1 MKKNLPIVII
11 ATSVLG
17 LGSLSSCHDEDFDV
31 QTAVLKEKAF
41 ENDFIKEFGQPSA
54 DQSWDF
60 YAQKLQSVRDTKTR
74 ATMADPITCEVG
86 DLLINQTLS
95 PSLSAMLDSVLE
107 VVPEERYNYTVGQ
120 HDYHLYSVGEFKI
133 SAVRYAGGIEIIQ
146 HYNFDFGLAYIDE
159 NNVEHKVNLFGY
171 RNMGGVEQSN
181 FGNPRIARTVKLTEG
196 AEFRFYL
203 SYHGDNGNDYTYWSN
218 VRPNNDYEGT
228 STLFYG
234 TPEGSNTQVMVIGFE
249 DMWVQGV
256 FNNIPPDYDF
266 NDVIIFIEGELPEPS
281 SKRFFA
287 EDLAS
292 FDFDYN
298 DVVFDVSNTGVT
310 IRAVGGTLPVKLV
323 IKDKAGKTTT
333 TGELHELMGANQVNK
348 DMKDLVD
355 ANKVYFTDI
364 NGKTMYRPINV
375 DDSKNG
381 IKLEACR
388 VPDMDWTLAAH
399 NRLTKTE
406 VEQFANTLAGEAKI
420 GDVKLLVGSAYGV
433 NPTEELVSLDA
444 GETTIIR
451 YSSIGGIPSI
461 WWAPVSVNWMQELT
475 KITKGYQYFYGG
487 KNPPSTAEGDLWFNY
502 LTDKNT
508 LYTGEGNKYYPPT
521 SNN

>member
-1 MKKNLPIVII
+1 MKKTLPIAII
-11 ATSVLG
+11 ATSLLG
-17 LGSLSSCHDEDFDV
+17 LGSLTSCQDEDFDV

-41 ENDFIKEFGQPSA
+41 ENGFVKEFGQPSA
-54 DQSWDF
+54 NQSWDF
-60 YAQKLQSVRDTKTR
+60 YAQKLQSVRDAKTR
-74 ATMADPITCEVG
+74 ATMAEPITCNVG
-86 DLLINQTLS
+86 TLQTNQTLS
-95 PSLSAMLDSVLE
+95 ESMEAMLDSVLQ

-120 HDYHLYSVGEFKI
+120 HDYHLYSVGKFKI
-133 SAVRYAGGIEIIQ
+133 SAVRYAGGIEIIE
-146 HYNFDFGLAYIDE
+146 HYNFDFGLAYKDE
-159 NNVEHKVNLFGY
+159 NGVEHPVNLFGY
-171 RNMGGVEQSN
+171 HNMGGEEQSD
-181 FGNPRIARTVKLTEG
+181 FGNPKIAREVTLTEG

-203 SYHGDNGNDYTYWSN
+203 SYDGDNGNHYTYWSN
-218 VRPNNDYEGT
+218 VRPNDDYEGT

-249 DMWVQGV
+249 DMWERGS
-256 FNNIPPDYDF
+256 FLNIAPDYDF
-266 NDVIIFIEGELPEPS
+266 NDIIIFIEGNLPEPS

-292 FDFDYN
+292 FDYDYN

-323 IKDKAGKTTT
+323 ITDKARNKTTT
-333 TGELHELMGANQVNK
+333 DELHKLMGDNQVNQ
-348 DMKDLVD
+348 DMKNLVS
-355 ANKVYFTDI
+355 ANKVYYTDI
-364 NGKTMYRPINV
+364 NGKPMYRPINV

-388 VPDMDWTLAAH
+388 VPGMDWTAAAG

-406 VEQFANTLAGEAKI
+406 VEQFANTMAGSEKI

-433 NPTEELVSLDA
+433 NPTEELVLLDA
-444 GETTIIR
+444 GETTIIQ
-451 YSSIGGIPSI
+451 YSSVGGIPSI

-475 KITKGYQYFYGG
+475 KITKGYKYFYGG
-487 KNPPSTAEGDLWFNY
+487 KNPPSTAEADLWFNY

-508 LYTGEGNKYYPPT
+508 LYTGERNKFYPPSS
-521 SNN
+521 SN

>member
-1 MKKNLPIVII
+1 MKKNLPIAIF
-11 ATSVLG
+11 ATTVFS
-17 LGSLSSCHDEDFDV
+17 LGSLTSCHDEDFDV
-31 QTAVLKEKAF
+31 STTVLQERAF
-41 ENDFIKEFGQPSA
+41 EQGFIKEFGKPSSN
-54 DQSWDF
+54 QSWDF
-60 YAQKLQSVRDTKTR
+60 YAQKLQGVRDAKTR
-74 ATMADPITCEVG
+74 ATMAEPITCNVG
-86 DLLINQTLS
+86 TLQTNQTLS
-95 PSLSAMLDSVLE
+95 TSMEAMLDSVLQ
-107 VVPEERYNYTVGQ
+107 VVPEQRFNYTVGQ
-120 HDYHLYSVGEFKI
+120 HDYHLYSVGQFKI

-146 HYNFDFGLAYIDE
+146 HYNFDFGLAYTDE
-159 NNVEHKVNLFGY
+159 NGVEHKVNLFGY
-171 RNMGGVEQSN
+171 RNMGGTQQSN
-181 FGNPRIARTVKLTEG
+181 FGNPRIARNVSLTEG

-234 TPEGSNTQVMVIGFE
+234 TAEGSNTQVMVIGFE

-256 FNNIPPDYDF
+256 FNNIAPDYDF
-266 NDVIIFIEGELPEPS
+266 NDVIIFIEGALPEPS

-292 FDFDYN
+292 FDYDYN

-323 IKDKAGKTTT
+323 ITDKAGNKTTT
-333 TGELHELMGANQVNK
+333 AELHELMGANQVNQ
-348 DMKDLVD
+348 DMKNLVRT
-355 ANKVYFTDI
+355 NRVYFTDK

-375 DDSKNG
+375 DDGENG

-388 VPDMDWTLAAH
+388 VPNMDWTAAAG

-406 VEQFANTLAGEAKI
+406 VEQFANTMAGSEKI
-420 GDVKLLVGSAYGV
+420 GDVKLLVGSAYDV
-433 NPTEELVSLDA
+433 NPTQELALLDA
-444 GETTIIR
+444 GETTIIQ
-451 YSSIGGIPSI
+451 YSSVGGIPSI

-487 KNPPSTAEGDLWFNY
+487 KNPPSTAETDLWFNY
-502 LTDKNT
+502 ITDKNT
-508 LYTGEGNKYYPPT
+508 LYTGEGNKYHP
-521 SNN
+521 